1 MIPLSMPDLSGN
13 EAAYLQECIHSTY
26 VSSVGPFVSRFEQMV
41 AHAAGSPHAVATASG
56 TAGLHVALVASGV
69 APGDLV
75 IVPSLTFIASANAV
89 SYCGAQPWLVDIDP
103 HTWNLDPD
111 VLQTILT
118 EECVLREGQLVRKA
132 SNQRVAAIM
141 PVHILGNPAEMDRL
155 IPLARQFNLPVIAD
169 GAAALGAHYRGHR
182 IGDLGA
188 DLTVFSFNGNK
199 TVTCGG
205 GGAVVGSR
213 EQQMHHI
220 RHLCTTARLGEAYD
234 HDQVGFNYRLTNI
247 QAAVGCAQMERL
259 AHLVAK
265 KQGVRDYYRQ
275 AFAHFTPVALFPDAV
290 HGQSA
295 AWFSGIVLQHP
306 SPSHAADLK
315 TFLRQRDIDAR
326 PFWKPLHLQAPYRDV
341 PRTPQPVSESL
352 WYRIMV
358 LPCST
363 TITDQ
368 ELAHVVQSVYQGC
381 EKVGIS

>member
-13 EAAYLQECIHSTY
+13 ESVYLQECIQSTY

-41 AHAAGSPHAVATASG
+41 AQAAGTPYAVATASG
-56 TAGLHVALVASGV
+56 TAGLHVALVALGV
-69 APGDLV
+69 GPGDLV

-118 EECVLREGQLVRKA
+118 EGCIERQGQLFRKE
-132 SNQRVAAIM
+132 SNQRIAAIM
-141 PVHILGNPAEMDRL
+141 PVHILGNPADMDRI

-169 GAAALGAHYRGHR
+169 GAAALGSRHRGHLV
-182 IGDLGA
+182 GDLGA
-188 DLTVFSFNGNK
+188 DVTVFSFNGNK

-205 GGAVVGSR
+205 GGAVVGFQEHR
-213 EQQMHHI
+213 MQHI
-220 RHLCTTARLGEAYD
+220 RHLCTTARLGDAYD

-247 QAAVGCAQMERL
+247 QAAVGCAQLERL
-259 AHLVAK
+259 DHLVAK
-265 KQGVRDYYRQ
+265 KQRVRDYYRH
-275 AFAHFTPVALFPDAV
+275 AFNTFTPVALFPDAL

-295 AWFSGIVLQHP
+295 AWFSGIVLNHP
-306 SPSHAADLK
+306 SPDHVTTLR
-315 TFLRQRDIDAR
+315 TFLRDQGIDAK
-326 PFWKPLHLQAPYRDV
+326 PFWKPLHLQTPYQKA
-341 PRTPQPVSESL
+341 PRTRQNVSETL

-368 ELAHVVQSVYQGC
+368 ELRHVVQAVFQGC
-381 EKVGIS
+381 QQCGTP